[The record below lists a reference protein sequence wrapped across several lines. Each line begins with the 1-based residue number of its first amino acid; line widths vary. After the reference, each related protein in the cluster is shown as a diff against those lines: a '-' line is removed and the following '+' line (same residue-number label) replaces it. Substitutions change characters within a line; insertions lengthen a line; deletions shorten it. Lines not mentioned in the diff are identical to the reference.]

1 MLFTLL
7 NATSLVN
14 VEQVVDKL
22 ITWGVETGKD
32 ILGAIL
38 IYVIGRFIIRQI
50 MRLVANILER
60 RKFESSVQTFLKSL
74 LSILLNLVLA
84 FAIISKLGV
93 ETTSLAAV

>member
-50 MRLVANILER
+50 AVRSKRFPVLLMKISPLV
-60 RKFESSVQTFLKSL
+60 
-74 LSILLNLVLA
+74 ILL
-84 FAIISKLGV
+84 FF
-93 ETTSLAAV
+93 T

>member
-32 ILGAIL
+32 ILEQ
-38 IYVIGRFIIRQI
+38 F
-50 MRLVANILER
+50 
-60 RKFESSVQTFLKSL
+60 
-74 LSILLNLVLA
+74 
-84 FAIISKLGV
+84 
-93 ETTSLAAV
+93 

>member
-50 MRLVANILER
+50 AVRSKRFPVLLMKISPLVI
-60 RKFESSVQTFLKSL
+60 FLFF
-74 LSILLNLVLA
+74 I
-84 FAIISKLGV
+84 
-93 ETTSLAAV
+93 